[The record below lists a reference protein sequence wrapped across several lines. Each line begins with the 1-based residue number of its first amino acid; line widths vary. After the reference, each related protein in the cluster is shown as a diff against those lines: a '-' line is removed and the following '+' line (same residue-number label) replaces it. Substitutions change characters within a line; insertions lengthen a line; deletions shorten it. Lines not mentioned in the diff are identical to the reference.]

1 MNPSPDGLEALDS
14 ASEQREVFS
23 ALKRFARTRPA
34 VERCALCSAA
44 LDEPHQHL
52 LERASRQIECACDAC
67 AILFDAQEEA
77 KYLRVPRR
85 VRQLRDFSF
94 TDLQWEEMMLPIN
107 FAFFL
112 RKAKGSAEGKMVA
125 MYPSPAGAIES
136 SIGLDTWDERVAAC
150 EPLRAMQPE
159 VEALLV
165 NRVGEPAYFI
175 VPVDECY
182 RLVGII
188 RTRWRGLSGGTEV
201 WGAVAEFLRDL
212 QRKAGGSSEVR
223 YA

>member
-1 MNPSPDGLEALDS
+1 MPLQADRLD
-14 ASEQREVFS
+14 AHNGSELTPEQGEVFS

-44 LDEPHQHL
+44 LEEPHQHL
-52 LERASRQIECACDAC
+52 LDRASRQIECACDAC
-67 AILFDAQEEA
+67 AILFDAQEDG

-85 VRQLRDFSF
+85 VRQLHDFRF

-107 FAFFL
+107 LAFFL
-112 RKAKGSAEGKMVA
+112 RNAEGKMVA

-136 SIGLDTWDERVAAC
+136 LLGLDAWDERVAGCAR
-150 EPLRAMQPE
+150 LRALQPE

-165 NRVGEPAYFI
+165 NRVGDPVYFI
-175 VPVDECY
+175 VPIDECY

-212 QRKAGGSSEVR
+212 ERKAGGSGQVHH
-223 YA
+223 A

>member
-1 MNPSPDGLEALDS
+1 MDARENAP
-14 ASEQREVFS
+14 EQAEVFS

-34 VERCALCSAA
+34 GERCALCSALLEDA
-44 LDEPHQHL
+44 HQHL
-52 LERASRQIECACDAC
+52 LERRLRQIECACDAC
-67 AILFDAQEEA
+67 AILFDGRDDG

-85 VRQLRDFSF
+85 VRQLRDFTF

-107 FAFFL
+107 LAFLF
-112 RKAKGSAEGKMVA
+112 RNAQGKMVA

-136 SIGLDTWDERVAAC
+136 LLGLDAWDERVAAC
-150 EPLRAMQPE
+150 APLRALQPE

-165 NRVGEPAYFI
+165 NRVGDPVYFI
-175 VPVDECY
+175 VPIDECY

-201 WGAVAEFLRDL
+201 WGAVAEFLREL
-212 QRKAGGSSEVR
+212 QRKAGGSGQVHH
-223 YA
+223 A